1 MARSSRRAN
10 PEFDAAALR
19 ASLEAVRQTLGR
31 YFRLTVYGGEN
42 IPAGG
47 CMVVGCHSGVVPY
60 DAALALVAIEQETGR
75 LARSIGDRFWGR
87 VRAVEQFLRRRGA
100 IVGEREET
108 TALLRAGNV
117 VLVMPGGAADMTRP
131 YWRDP
136 YRVLPHKGW
145 APGRGGFVKVA
156 LAAGIPIVP
165 VAIVGTEETHVMLWN
180 AEWLAGLLGAPF
192 FPILAFP
199 FPLPAKIYVRFGRP
213 IRFPRG
219 PHAASQ
225 AVVDRMTE
233 RVRRNLQALIDETRR
248 HRRGIVWSRFAGNSP
263 VRVRPRPRGRQSGAR
278 VGVDAGQHLQGAPE
292 EPGHNGSPFLH
303 DRRSRSARGNS

>member
-19 ASLEAVRQTLGR
+19 ASLVGVRQTLGR
-31 YFRLTVYGGEN
+31 YFRLEVYGGEN

-47 CMVVGCHSGVVPY
+47 CMVVGCHSGVAPY
-60 DAALALVAIEQETGR
+60 DAALALVAIEQKTGR

-100 IVGEREET
+100 IVGEPEET

-136 YRVLPHKGW
+136 YRVLQHKGW

-156 LAAGIPIVP
+156 RAAGVPIVP
-165 VAIVGTEETHVMLWN
+165 VAIVGTEEAHVMLWN
-180 AEWLAGLLGAPF
+180 AEWLARVLGWPF

-199 FPLPAKIYVRFGRP
+199 FPLPAKIYVRFGKP
-213 IRFPRG
+213 IRFHQRP
-219 PHAASQ
+219 AAAGDQ
-225 AVVDRMTE
+225 AVVDRITA
-233 RVRRNLQALIDETRR
+233 RVHRTLQELIDDTRR
-248 HRRGIVWSRFAGNSP
+248 HRRGIVWSRYEADSP
-263 VRVRPRPRGRQSGAR
+263 PRG
-278 VGVDAGQHLQGAPE
+278 
-292 EPGHNGSPFLH
+292 GS
-303 DRRSRSARGNS
+303 